1 MNHHKFPKTD
11 KWKFSC
17 SLHYLKTKEDILEL
31 TRHLPEYFKDR
42 PVLYLE
48 DLSDRFKQREKGN
61 QIKKFKR
68 DYSAYLNILIG
79 DPRWESLNEFNQKL
93 FFFMS
98 NVEDTEKSLSEF
110 KEMIDKF
117 YNRLEKYK
125 APTGD
130 MVGVI
135 AAQSISEQ
143 FTQSVLNSFHSTGSR
158 KAAAKQGIKRVTQL
172 FDATRKLQ
180 MPYMRPLY
188 KKVPLYKYLDKS
200 FVNNNIITL
209 KLKYKNDWDKL
220 EYSDDLE
227 RIISYFDYDGNVTIK
242 INVKSIGMNLKE
254 LLNKTVQDGDDF
266 VEKKLEDLLES
277 YKIDEMK
284 KNEKASKY
292 VIVFKLKNK
301 NNWFKISSCPSI
313 HKIIKFIDYDGEST
327 VRIYSPKSF
336 KEYYVKRRLFILL
349 KKHVWGI
356 KDVIEYDY
364 EDNSVYFTP
373 GTFIHKSFDMD
384 DLIRIVPDA
393 NLRNLET
400 NDIYFIESNFGIEA
414 VKTYL
419 LKEIRT
425 VLGAEGMEVNYRHVS
440 VLVDNMLVDGE
451 IRGNKYT
458 GLQLGDSV
466 ILKASFQEASS
477 TFARAAGKRLTD
489 RLTDV
494 SSQIMLG
501 QIPSLGTAYSHLVNK
516 VVERPVI
523 TPLNITLPKSPEYA
537 PISPED
543 NDEYDDI
550 EYCPASPVIDDD
562 EILMPDMDI

>member
-1 MNHHKFPKTD
+1 MNNHKFPKTD
-11 KWKFSC
+11 KWKSSC
-17 SLHYLKTKEDILEL
+17 SLHCLKTKEEIQKL
-31 TRHLPEYFKDR
+31 TKHLSEYFKDR

-48 DLSDRFKQREKGN
+48 DLSDRFKQRENGK
-61 QIKKFKR
+61 QIKKRKL
-68 DYSAYLNILIG
+68 DYSPYLKILFQ
-79 DPRWESLNEFNQKL
+79 DKKWDSLNEFNQKL

-98 NVEDTEKSLSEF
+98 NIENTEKSLSEF
-110 KEMIDKF
+110 KEMINHF

-125 APTGD
+125 SPTGE

-172 FDATRKLQ
+172 FDATKKLP
-180 MPYMRPLY
+180 MPYLRPLY
-188 KKVPLYKYLDKS
+188 KKVPMYKYLDSSLIK
-200 FVNNNIITL
+200 NGIITL
-209 KLKYKNDWDKL
+209 KLKDKNDWEKL

-227 RIISYFDYDGNVTIK
+227 RIISYFEYDGNVTIK
-242 INVKSIGMNLKE
+242 IKANSIGVSLKE
-254 LLNKTVQDGDDF
+254 LLKKSVQDGEDF
-266 VEKKLEDLLES
+266 VEKKFEDFLES
-277 YKIDEMK
+277 YEIHEAK
-284 KNEKASKY
+284 KLKKASKY
-292 VIVFKLKNK
+292 VIIFKLKNK
-301 NNWFKISSCPSI
+301 NDWFKISNCYFVS
-313 HKIIKFIDYDGEST
+313 KLTKFIDYDGDLT
-327 VRIYSPKSF
+327 IRIYSPKSF
-336 KEYYVKRRLFILL
+336 KVNNVKRRLFILL

-364 EDNSVYFTP
+364 EDNSIYFTP
-373 GTFIHKSFDMD
+373 GTFIQKSFDMD

-393 NLRNLET
+393 NLINLET

-419 LKEIRT
+419 LKEIIT

-451 IRGNKYT
+451 IRGNKYS
-458 GLQLGDSV
+458 GLQLNDSV

-477 TFARAAGKRLTD
+477 TFAKAAGKRLTD

-501 QIPSLGTAYSHLVNK
+501 QIPSLGTAYSHLVDK

-523 TPLNITLPKSPEYA
+523 SPHDITLPRSPEYA
-537 PISPED
+537 PISPE
-543 NDEYDDI
+543 NKDEYDDI
-550 EYCPASPVIDDD
+550 EYCPASPVIEDD